1 MDNIPQTCPFCG
13 RDGATAETTCM
24 EWEMYKARKL
34 TGDQFADSH
43 DMNPIGTNL
52 KEDLEEIYQRG
63 VKRGKEI
70 RRGDG

>member
-24 EWEMYKARKL
+24 EWEMYKARKYGL
-34 TGDQFADSH
+34 ATT
-43 DMNPIGTNL
+43 NPDIR
-52 KEDLEEIYQRG
+52 EDVYQRG

-70 RRGDG
+70 RRGDGE